1 MGRSHRKQRGL
12 IQAEAVRAECQ
23 DWLQVYTN
31 TLILASDIILAPRKE
46 SEQEGPHEIT
56 LDASRI
62 LKAAVWNL
70 RHSFP
75 FSTKLRPYR
84 VISGR

>member
-1 MGRSHRKQRGL
+1 MGRSHRKQSGL
-12 IQAEAVRAECQ
+12 IQAKAAQAECQ
-23 DWLQVYTN
+23 DQLRVYTN
-31 TLILASDIILAPRKE
+31 TLILASDILLAPRKE

-75 FSTKLRPYR
+75 FPTKLRPYR
-84 VISGR
+84 VISG